1 MHIALVLTA
10 KCTARCG
17 HCSSSCGPQRTE
29 SLAPTHVQ
37 RIMEEASRIDDG
49 EALHFDITG
58 GEPFMDFEQ
67 LCDTLACARRLG
79 GGVSCV
85 TNAFWA
91 RTDAIALEK
100 LGILRD
106 LGLQL
111 LAVSVSRFHE
121 EFVPLASVR
130 RALRAAAQLGIETEL
145 KGAVTRSDLAAGGVV
160 PGWRETLDADQVS
173 IFPIIPHLRA
183 GFPPLP
189 EAEYYRDPGLPTGRC
204 PSEIITIQEDGVALS
219 CCGQSP
225 ETSFL
230 KIGDSHSEPLAMI
243 HERFRNARRQRILR
257 HCGPIAF
264 ARRAIDAGQG
274 HLLRDAYAGPCDLCL
289 HIGSDP
295 ELRRFADE
303 MSAPGEPVR
312 KTITNNRRK
321 RSMPD
326 DTDNILL
333 SLLAKAATNDV
344 FCQRLLDSPED
355 AAAEF
360 FSTLDEQ
367 DLATLRLVEEDLK
380 RISTD
385 SKLHPADARHW
396 ALGLLISLQRWAVD
410 GKGIKKNPGRKKSPA
425 KPSDKGIKK
434 NPGKPSVKG
443 IKKNPTLPTIKGIKK
458 NPGP

>member
-17 HCSSSCGPQRTE
+17 HCSASCGPQRTE
-29 SLAPTHVQ
+29 HLAPPHLR

-49 EALHFDITG
+49 EGLHFDITG

-67 LCDTLACARRLG
+67 LCDTLAYARQLG
-79 GGVSCV
+79 GAVSCV

-100 LGILRD
+100 LRTLRD

-121 EFVPLASVR
+121 EFVPPASVE
-130 RALRAAAQLGIETEL
+130 RALRVAAQLGIETEL
-145 KGAVTRSDLAAGGVV
+145 KGAVTRADLAADGLV
-160 PGWRETLDADQVS
+160 PRWRETLDADQVS

-183 GFPPLP
+183 GFPALP
-189 EAEYYRDPGLPTGRC
+189 ESDYYREPGLPTGKC
-204 PSEIITIQEDGVALS
+204 PSEIITVQEDGIALS

-230 KIGDSHSEPLAMI
+230 RIGDTHSEPLAVI
-243 HERFRNARRQRILR
+243 HERFRHARRQRILR

-264 ARRAIDAGQG
+264 ARRAIDAGHG

-289 HIGSDP
+289 HIGSTP
-295 ELRRFADE
+295 ELRQIADE

-312 KTITNNRRK
+312 KTITTNARR
-321 RSMPD
+321 RFVPNEI
-326 DTDNILL
+326 DNILL
-333 SLLAKAATNDV
+333 NLLAKAAANDL
-344 FCQRLLDSPED
+344 FCQRLLESPED

-380 RISTD
+380 RIGVD

-396 ALGLLISLQRWAVD
+396 ALGLLISLERWAVD
-410 GKGIKKNPGRKKSPA
+410 GKGIKKPAKKKSPGKA
-425 KPSDKGIKK
+425 PGKGIKK
-434 NPGKPSVKG
+434 NPAPPTVKG
-443 IKKNPTLPTIKGIKK
+443 IKKNPVLPLSKGIKK